1 MLLNDPCGLVVIVFC
16 FSPGQHW
23 MLLSHTRK
31 DEGHYPIHVH
41 CIPDSKFSRLLQDAV
56 LIDVYQLCVA
66 KRSVLKCRLALHLCS
81 WYNPPDS
88 SQHLRERVLG
98 SIPLLFHLVTYQKP
112 PLKLIQFIMCCTHD
126 IDIRYAGFYRWIVP
140 MHFRCWAENWI

>member
-1 MLLNDPCGLVVIVFC
+1 MLLNDPCGLVVIVFFFVLAQDQC
-16 FSPGQHW
+16 YCLIRARERSLPYTCA
-23 MLLSHTRK
+23 LHTR
-31 DEGHYPIHVH
+31 
-41 CIPDSKFSRLLQDAV
+41 SQFSRLVQDTV

-66 KRSVLKCRLALHLCS
+66 KGSVLKCRLALHLCS
-81 WYNPPDS
+81 WYSLPDS

-126 IDIRYAGFYRWIVP
+126 IDIRYAGFCRWIVP
-140 MHFRCWAENWI
+140 VHFRC